1 MEKIPVTTYR
11 GFSNVS
17 GETNLEQELADIKSG
32 KYAKLII
39 KITSLVVQ
47 GKIEEANHVK
57 KQLPFRTVTA
67 NYQERR
73 LPPGI
78 IRYNPVI
85 TLDLDELSP
94 EQLEE
99 VRTLINSDPDTLASF
114 LSPKQR
120 GYKFFVFLHTEYAQR
135 LRAQLLQGEIS
146 YIALEEIHLKLYNAA
161 KEHYEKLLKVE
172 MDGSGKDLSRGY
184 FVSFDPQAYFNN
196 SLQQEVEPLEVH
208 ILPAP
213 ATKKK
218 GKKSDTKGMQEEE
231 SEEDRTDRK
240 DDVQKS
246 ETGCKQGY
254 KAEPWETLIFS
265 QAVTAVKRIMKFKEG
280 NRDSFLFA
288 LGNKCYAKGLDEE
301 VAIKLARERFG
312 KDGFDVESPL
322 RNSYTY
328 TDKTTEAATKKE
340 EKKPVI
346 NQLMDF
352 LGEHYGIRRN
362 IILDRLECM
371 TYTPPEEARKGY
383 QPMRNKD
390 YNSIFVNLQIAG
402 ISCFQNYLKAVV
414 DSNYAKEFNP
424 ITDYM
429 DELLPWDGTDYI
441 GQLAETVQT
450 EDQPLWR
457 EGFKR
462 WIVGLVDCALN
473 DEKMNQLVIILYS
486 EQGKGKSSWIRHLLP
501 PEWKEYF
508 YNGMVNPENKDQAR
522 LLSTRIIINMEE
534 FEGVKPG
541 DLAALKAIIAQDYII
556 QRKVYDLEAFNLPR
570 HCSFIGSTNNRQC
583 LQDIGSNRRFLPIT
597 VKEIDYRTP
606 VNHDGI
612 YSQALAL
619 LKSGF
624 RYWYEG
630 EEIVRLNKHNEL
642 HRMKDPVE
650 ENIFVYYRKPLPG
663 DLSVKWL
670 PASVILGKLSMYGK
684 VQVNIQSQKIV
695 VQVLEKY
702 HFKTRLNAQDTTEYE
717 VTDIQQAEVDN
728 NFKSID
734 PPQATEGGK
743 KEDNGG
749 ELPF

>member
-32 KYAKLII
+32 KYARLII
-39 KITSLVVQ
+39 KIASLVVQ

-67 NYQERR
+67 NYRDRR
-73 LPPGI
+73 LPSGI
-78 IRYNPVI
+78 IRYNPII
-85 TLDLDELSP
+85 TLDLDELLH

-99 VRTLINSDPDTLASF
+99 IRTRINNDPDTLASF

-120 GYKFFVFLHTEYAQR
+120 GFKFFVFPHSEYAQR
-135 LRAQLLQGEIS
+135 LRAQLLQGEIGYAS
-146 YIALEEIHLKLYNAA
+146 LEEIHLKLYNLA
-161 KEHYEKLLKVE
+161 KEHYEKLLGVE
-172 MDGSGKDLSRGY
+172 MDGSGKDPSRGY
-184 FVSFDPQAYFNN
+184 FVSFDSQAYFNN
-196 SLQQEVEPLEVH
+196 TLQQEIEPLEAH
-208 ILPAP
+208 IIPTPPL
-213 ATKKK
+213 KKK
-218 GKKSDTKGMQEEE
+218 GKKTDTKSMQEEDT
-231 SEEDRTDRK
+231 EEDGADGKDNKPANKSDSLPKDRTDK
-240 DDVQKS
+240 MPKS
-246 ETGCKQGY
+246 TDASSKP
-254 KAEPWETLIFS
+254 EPWETLIFS
-265 QAVTAVKRIMKFKEG
+265 KAVNAVKRIMKFKEG

-301 VAIKLARERFG
+301 VAVRLARERFG

-322 RNSYTY
+322 RNSYIY
-328 TDKTTEAATKKE
+328 TDKTTEAVTAKE

-346 NQLMDF
+346 NLVMDF
-352 LGEHYGIRRN
+352 LAEHYGIRRN
-362 IILDRLECM
+362 TILDRLEYM

-383 QPMRNKD
+383 QPMRCKD

-402 ISCFQNYLKAVV
+402 ISCFQNYLRAVV

-424 ITDYM
+424 FVDYM
-429 DELLPWDGTDYI
+429 NKLLPWDGTDYI
-441 GQLAETVQT
+441 AQLADTVQA
-450 EDQPLWR
+450 EDQALWKDGLR
-457 EGFKR
+457 R
-462 WIVGLVDCALN
+462 WIVGMVACALD
-473 DEKMNQLVIILYS
+473 DEQMNQLVIILYS

-508 YNGMVNPENKDQAR
+508 YNGMGNPENKDEAR
-522 LLSTRIIINMEE
+522 LLATRIIINMEE
-534 FEGVKPG
+534 FEGVRPG
-541 DLAALKAIIAQDYII
+541 DLAALKRIIAQDNVT
-556 QRKVYDLEAFNLPR
+556 QRKVYDMEAFTLPR

-583 LQDIGSNRRFLPIT
+583 LQDIGANRRFLPIT
-597 VKEIDYRTP
+597 VREIDYRTP

-630 EEIVRLNKHNEL
+630 EEIDRLNKHNEL

-650 ENIFVYYRKPLPG
+650 ENLFVYFRKPLPG

-670 PASVILGKLSMYGK
+670 PAGVILTKLNIYGK
-684 VQVNIQSQKIV
+684 VQVNIQAQKIL

-702 HFKTRLNAQDTTEYE
+702 RFKTRINAQDTTEYE
-717 VTDIQQAEVDN
+717 VTDIQQDEIEN
-728 NFKSID
+728 NFKST
-734 PPQATEGGK
+734 P
-743 KEDNGG
+743 
-749 ELPF
+749 LP

>member
-1 MEKIPVTTYR
+1 MEKISVTTYS
-11 GFSNVS
+11 GFSNVN

-32 KYAKLII
+32 KYARLII

-67 NYQERR
+67 NYCDRR

-78 IRYNPVI
+78 IRYNPII
-85 TLDLDELSP
+85 TLDLDELLP
-94 EQLEE
+94 EQLELT
-99 VRTLINSDPDTLASF
+99 RTLINSDPHTLASF

-120 GYKFFVFLHTEYAQR
+120 GYKFFVFLQTEYAQR

-146 YIALEEIHLKLYNAA
+146 YASLEDIHLKLYNAA

-172 MDGSGKDLSRGY
+172 MDGSGKDMSRGY
-184 FVSFDPQAYFNN
+184 FVSFDPQAYFN
-196 SLQQEVEPLEVH
+196 SALQQEIEPLEVR
-208 ILPAP
+208 ILTAPPA
-213 ATKKK
+213 KKK
-218 GKKSDTKGMQEEE
+218 SKKLDTKGMQEEE
-231 SEEDRTDRK
+231 TEEDEADRK
-240 DDVQKS
+240 NNVRKS
-246 ETGCKQGY
+246 ETDCMQEHKP
-254 KAEPWETLIFS
+254 EPWEDFIFS

-280 NRDSFLFA
+280 SRDSFLFA
-288 LGNKCYAKGLDEE
+288 LGNKCYTKGLNQE
-301 VAIKLARERFG
+301 VVIKLARERFG
-312 KDGFDVESPL
+312 KDGFNVEAPL

-328 TDKTTEAATKKE
+328 TDKTTEATTAKE

-346 NQLMDF
+346 NQLLDF

-362 IILDRLECM
+362 IILDRLERM
-371 TYTPPEEARKGY
+371 TYQPAEEARKGY
-383 QPMRNKD
+383 LPMRNKD
-390 YNSIFVNLQIAG
+390 YNSIFVDLQIAG
-402 ISCFQNYLKAVV
+402 IFCYQNYLKAVV
-414 DSNYAKEFNP
+414 DSNYAKKFNP
-424 ITDYM
+424 ISNYIDK
-429 DELLPWDGTDYI
+429 LPPWDGTDYI
-441 GQLAETVQT
+441 GQLTETVQT

-583 LQDIGSNRRFLPIT
+583 LQDIGSNRRFLPIS
-597 VKEIDYRTP
+597 VEEIDYRTP

-630 EEIVRLNKHNEL
+630 EEITRLNKHNEL

-650 ENIFVYYRKPLPG
+650 ENLFVYYRKPLPG

-670 PASVILGKLSMYGK
+670 PASVILAKLNIYGK
-684 VQVNIQSQKIV
+684 VQVNIQAQKIL

-702 HFKTRLNAQDTTEYE
+702 RFRTRINAQDTIEYE
-717 VTDIQQAEVDN
+717 VTDIQQDEVEN
-728 NFKSID
+728 NFKS
-734 PPQATEGGK
+734 
-743 KEDNGG
+743 N
-749 ELPF
+749 ELP